1 VLVSSE
7 RGETWNKLGKAIII
21 TRIILKANWGGSNRW
36 YMGKAAA
43 VIGQLPLFDRRYMPF
58 FL

>member
-1 VLVSSE
+1 VKEGKLE
-7 RGETWNKLGKAIII
+7 NKLGKTIII
-21 TRIILKANWGGSNRW
+21 TRIVLKANWGGSNRW

-43 VIGQLPLFDRRYMPF
+43 VIGQLPLVDRCYMPF